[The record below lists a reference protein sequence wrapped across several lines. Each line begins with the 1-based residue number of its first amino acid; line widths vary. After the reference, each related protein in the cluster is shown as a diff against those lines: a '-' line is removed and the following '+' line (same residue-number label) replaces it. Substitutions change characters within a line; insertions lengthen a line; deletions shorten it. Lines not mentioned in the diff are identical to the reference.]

1 MRLRLRYAKVGK
13 VRFTSHRDTARIW
26 ERALRRASLPVA
38 LSGGYTPR
46 PKVSFGLALPTGT
59 ESIAEYVDVDLV
71 RPLGPDE
78 LGAVVDRLTPTL
90 PVGFTVLAAAAVEP
104 SDRSLQE
111 AVTSVTWEL
120 QAPAGVD
127 VAAVAARL
135 SAAEE
140 LPIDRERKG
149 HRHRDD
155 IRPQLLA
162 LRAGGGPT
170 LVADLATVGRGVRP
184 AELAELAFPEA
195 DPFAVRALRTHQWIE
210 HDGRRRELL
219 ALDFDVRA
227 AVGAGAVV
235 VPTEVGA

>member
-13 VRFTSHRDTARIW
+13 VRFTSHRDTARVW

-46 PKVSFGLALPTGT
+46 PRVSFGLALPTGT

-71 RPLGPDE
+71 RELDDDE
-78 LGAVVDRLTPTL
+78 LAAVADRLTPML
-90 PVGFTVLAAAAVEP
+90 PVGFTVLAGAAVEAGAA
-104 SDRSLQE
+104 SLQE

-127 VAAVAARL
+127 VAAVAERL
-135 SAAEE
+135 WAAEE
-140 LPIDRERKG
+140 LSIERERKG
-149 HRHRDD
+149 QRHRDD
-155 IRPQLLA
+155 IRPQILA
-162 LRAGGGPT
+162 LRAGGGQT
-170 LVADLATVGRGVRP
+170 LVADLATVGRSIRP

-195 DPFAVRALRTHQWIE
+195 EPLAVRALRTHQWIE
-210 HDGRRRELL
+210 HDGRRREVL